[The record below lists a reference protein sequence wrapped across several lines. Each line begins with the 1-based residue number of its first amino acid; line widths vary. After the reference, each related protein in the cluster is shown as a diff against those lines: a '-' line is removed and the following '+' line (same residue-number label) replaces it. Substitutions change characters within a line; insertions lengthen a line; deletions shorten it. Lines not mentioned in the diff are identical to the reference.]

1 MLELCE
7 LEVAYRG
14 VEVVH
19 GVDLAL
25 DRGEV
30 VGMIGPNG
38 AGKSSVLRAVC
49 GLVRP
54 SGGEVLFEGC
64 ALNGMAPEQI
74 ARLGLALVPE
84 GRHVFKTLT
93 VAENLRMGE
102 WRNGKGGVAVEQTL
116 DRFPILRERASEH
129 ADRLSG
135 GEQQQLAIARALI
148 GRPRLLILDEPS
160 LGLAPK
166 TIDMIYELLEGLRRE
181 GTTMLLAEQNAA
193 RTIDFC
199 DRCLVL
205 GGGRVRVHG
214 RREELQGDPDLVRA
228 YLGSTVAR
236 AGTYDDEE
244 TEAGGRR

>member
-1 MLELCE
+1 VLELRD
-7 LEVAYRG
+7 VRIAYGG

-19 GVDLAL
+19 GVNLGLAA
-25 DRGEV
+25 GEV

-54 SGGEVLFEGC
+54 SSGEVLFEHRV
-64 ALNGMAPEQI
+64 LNGMAPEQI

-93 VAENLRMGE
+93 VAENLRMGMR
-102 WRNGKGGVAVEQTL
+102 RNGESEPAMEQTL
-116 DRFPILRERASEH
+116 ERFPILRARAAEH

-135 GEQQQLAIARALI
+135 GEQQQLAIARALL

-166 TIDMIYELLEGLRRE
+166 TIDLIYELLKGLREE
-181 GTTMLLAEQNAA
+181 GTTMLLVEQNAA

-205 GGGRVRVHG
+205 GAGRVRAQG
-214 RREELQGDPDLVRA
+214 GREELQGDSGLLHT
-228 YLGSTVAR
+228 YLG
-236 AGTYDDEE
+236 GQP
-244 TEAGGRR
+244 

>member
-1 MLELCE
+1 VLELRE
-7 LEVAYRG
+7 VKVAYGG

-19 GVDLAL
+19 GVDLGLAA
-25 DRGEV
+25 GEV

-49 GLVRP
+49 GLARP
-54 SGGEVLFEGC
+54 SSGEVRFEGRV
-64 ALNGMAPEQI
+64 LNGMAPERI

-93 VAENLRMGE
+93 VAENLRMGM
-102 WRNGKGGVAVEQTL
+102 RNNGESDAALEQAL
-116 DRFPILRERASEH
+116 ERFPVLRARAEEH

-135 GEQQQLAIARALI
+135 GEQQQLAIARALL
-148 GRPRLLILDEPS
+148 GQPRLLILDEPS

-166 TIDMIYELLEGLRRE
+166 TIDLIYELLTGLREE
-181 GTTMLLAEQNAA
+181 GTTMLLVEQNAA

-205 GGGRVRVHG
+205 GAGRVRAQG
-214 RREELQGDPDLVRA
+214 RREELEGDSDLLRT
-228 YLGSTVAR
+228 YLG
-236 AGTYDDEE
+236 GQP
-244 TEAGGRR
+244 

>member
-1 MLELCE
+1 VLELRE
-7 LEVAYRG
+7 MKVAYGG

-19 GVDLAL
+19 GVDLEL

-54 SGGEVLFEGC
+54 SAGEVLFEGR

-93 VAENLRMGE
+93 VAENLQMGE
-102 WRNGKGGVAVEQTL
+102 WRDGNGGAAVEQTL
-116 DRFPILRERASEH
+116 DRFPILRDRAAEH

-148 GRPRLLILDEPS
+148 GRPRVLILDEPS

-166 TIDMIYELLEGLRRE
+166 TIDLIYELLEGLRRE

-205 GGGRVRVHG
+205 GGGRVRVQG

-228 YLGSTVAR
+228 YLGGTVVR
-236 AGTYDDEE
+236 AETFDEGTEV
-244 TEAGGRR
+244 GGRR

>member
-1 MLELCE
+1 MLELRGAK
-7 LEVAYRG
+7 VAYGG

-19 GVDLAL
+19 GVDFGI
-25 DRGEV
+25 DPGEV

-38 AGKSSVLRAVC
+38 AGKSSVLRAIC
-49 GLVRP
+49 GLAPP
-54 SGGEVLFEGC
+54 SAGEVLFEGR
-64 ALNGMAPEQI
+64 ALNGMPPERI

-93 VAENLRMGE
+93 VAENLRLGAWSANGGE
-102 WRNGKGGVAVEQTL
+102 VGIEPALE
-116 DRFPILRERASEH
+116 RFPTLRDRAGER

-135 GEQQQLAIARALI
+135 GEQQQLAIARALV

-166 TIDMIYELLEGLRRE
+166 TIDRIYGLLGELREEGA
-181 GTTMLLAEQNAA
+181 TMLLVEQNAT

-205 GGGRVRVHG
+205 GGGRVRARG
-214 RREELQGDPDLVRA
+214 SREELREDSGLVHA
-228 YLGSTVAR
+228 YLGGGADGQR
-236 AGTYDDEE
+236 NG
-244 TEAGGRR
+244 GGR

>member
-1 MLELCE
+1 VLELRE
-7 LEVAYRG
+7 LKVAYGG

-19 GVDLAL
+19 GVDLSLAS
-25 DRGEV
+25 GEV

-49 GLVRP
+49 GLAQP
-54 SGGEVLFEGC
+54 SSGEILFEGRL
-64 ALNGMAPEQI
+64 LNGMAPERI

-84 GRHVFKTLT
+84 GRRVFKTLT
-93 VAENLRMGE
+93 VAENLRMGMR
-102 WRNGKGGVAVEQTL
+102 RNGESTAAMERML
-116 DRFPILRERASEH
+116 ERFPILHARAGEH

-135 GEQQQLAIARALI
+135 GEQQQLAIARALL

-166 TIDMIYELLEGLRRE
+166 TIDLIYELLEGLRGE
-181 GTTMLLAEQNAA
+181 GTTMLLVEQNAA

-205 GGGRVRVHG
+205 GAGSVRTEG
-214 RREELQGDPDLVRA
+214 RREQLEGDSGLLRA
-228 YLGSTVAR
+228 YLG
-236 AGTYDDEE
+236 GQP
-244 TEAGGRR
+244 